1 MGCSKQQEVRGVTGT
16 VFGTTYAVKFFHLNL
31 SQQTVQK
38 DLDSIFKDLNHSL
51 STYLPNSDISKI
63 NKGDTTLVV
72 DVHFKKVFRK
82 ASEVWKLTDGY
93 FDPTVGNL
101 VNAYGFGPEKRVKQL
116 SAKTVDSLLEAV
128 GWEHVV
134 LTSKGTIHKKNPH
147 TFLDFNAVAKGY
159 AVDVVGNYLQNLG
172 VQNYLIEIGGEVLAR
187 GKNITKGSRW
197 KVGIDHP
204 QQGAERKLFKRI
216 ALENQA
222 LATSGNYRKFRVD
235 PQTGIRFTHAVNP
248 KTGKAERTSIVSVSV
263 VASDCMSADAWAT
276 ALMLLPLHRGQ
287 SIVQETADLD
297 AYWMVAT
304 EAGDMVEEFSENWP
318 RAE

>member
-1 MGCSKQQEVRGVTGT
+1 MGCSKQQEAKVLTGK

-38 DLDSIFKDLNHSL
+38 DLDSIFKNLNHSL

-72 DVHFKKVFRK
+72 DAHFKKVFHK
-82 ASEVWKLTDGY
+82 TAEVWKLTDGY
-93 FDPTVGNL
+93 FDPTVGNV

-116 SAKTVDSLLEAV
+116 SAKTLDSLLEAV
-128 GWEHVV
+128 GWEHIV
-134 LTSKGTIHKKNPH
+134 LTPKGTIRKKNPH
-147 TFLDFNAVAKGY
+147 TFLDFNALAKGY
-159 AVDVVGNYLQNLG
+159 AVDVVGSYLQNLG
-172 VQNYLIEIGGEVLAR
+172 VQNYLIEIGGEVLTR
-187 GKNITKGSRW
+187 GKNMKKESKW

-204 QQGAERKLFKRI
+204 QQGTERKLFKRI

-222 LATSGNYRKFRVD
+222 LATSGNYRKFRVN
-235 PQTGIRFTHAVNP
+235 PQTGTRFTHTVNP
-248 KTGKAERTSIVSVSV
+248 KTGKAARTSIVSVSV
-263 VASDCMSADAWAT
+263 VASDCISADAWAT

-287 SIVQETADLD
+287 SIVEATADLD

-304 EAGDMVEEFSENWP
+304 EAGDVVEKFSENWP
-318 RAE
+318 REE